1 MEKTVRIIS
10 QSGLLSRAYTDKR
23 TGEQKTMTSR
33 SFRLTDGVDTFVAEM
48 TGEKAANCPT
58 LDTKQLYRVQCT
70 MVAREWTS
78 QSGETNVTT
87 SIYLDKINVL

>member
-1 MEKTVRIIS
+1 MEKIVRIIS
-10 QSGLLSRAYTDKR
+10 QTGVVSRSYTDRR
-23 TGEQKTMTSR
+23 TGEQKTMNSR
-33 SFRLTDGVDTFVAEM
+33 TFRLTDGVDTFMAEM
-48 TGEKAANCPT
+48 TGEKAVNSPT

-70 MVAREWTS
+70 MVTREWTS

>member
-58 LDTKQLYRVQCT
+58 LDVQQLYRVQCT
-70 MVAREWTS
+70 MVTREWTS

-87 SIYLDKINVL
+87 SIYLDRISVL

>member
-1 MEKTVRIIS
+1 MEKIVRIIS
-10 QSGLLSRAYTDKR
+10 QTGVVSRSYTDRR
-23 TGEQKTMTSR
+23 TGEQKTMNSR
-33 SFRLTDGVDTFVAEM
+33 TFRLTDGVDTFVAEM
-48 TGEKAANCPT
+48 TGEKAVNSPT

-70 MVAREWTS
+70 MVTREWTS

>member
-10 QSGLLSRAYTDKR
+10 QTGATTRSYTDKR

-48 TGEKAANCPT
+48 TGEKALNCPT
-58 LDTKQLYRVQCT
+58 LDVHQLYRVQCT
-70 MVAREWTS
+70 MVTREWTS
-78 QSGETNVTT
+78 QNGEANVTNC
-87 SIYLDKINVL
+87 IYLDKINVV